1 MGNRWVLDE
10 SRWKDMIKQERIR
23 EDGRE
28 NGRILERLGRTR
40 TMATELS
47 DFSFSSTVSQLT
59 CDILTLGCFCLVM
72 EF

>member
-1 MGNRWVLDE
+1 MEGYDKTGKDTGEWEGNWR
-10 SRWKDMIKQERIR
+10 
-23 EDGRE
+23 G

-59 CDILTLGCFCLVM
+59 CDILTLACFCFFI

>member
-1 MGNRWVLDE
+1 MEGYDKTGKDTGEWEGNWR
-10 SRWKDMIKQERIR
+10 
-23 EDGRE
+23 G

>member
-1 MGNRWVLDE
+1 MEGYDKTGKDTGEWEGNWRGNR
-10 SRWKDMIKQERIR
+10 
-23 EDGRE
+23 
-28 NGRILERLGRTR
+28 RILERFGRTR

-59 CDILTLGCFCLVM
+59 CDIPTLVGFCLVM